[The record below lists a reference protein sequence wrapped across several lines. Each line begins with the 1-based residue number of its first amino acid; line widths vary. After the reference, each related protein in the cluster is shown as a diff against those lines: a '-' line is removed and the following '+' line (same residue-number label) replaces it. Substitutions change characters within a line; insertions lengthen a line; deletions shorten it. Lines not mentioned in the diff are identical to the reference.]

1 MKNTTR
7 RLATKERENTRARLE
22 CPLNLTRE
30 CVACRSR
37 SSKRLLALSG
47 NTCILRN
54 VLPSSYRRRSKLWH
68 SLTPV
73 KGILINKLNSFR
85 RSQGTLLL
93 KFTENNL
100 ILGAQRE
107 CKNLIKTITVP
118 NDNNCCFL
126 FSAWIACRRRNGGE
140 VDLTRQTCRMWV
152 SPDCS
157 RNCTFLLNHFFS
169 FRFKRST

>member
-1 MKNTTR
+1 MYARDSRDTR
-7 RLATKERENTRARLE
+7 LL

-30 CVACRSR
+30 RVACRSR

-47 NTCILRN
+47 NTCILRK

-118 NDNNCCFL
+118 NNNNSGFL
-126 FSAWIACRRRNGGE
+126 FSAWIACRRCYGGE
-140 VDLTRQTCRMWV
+140 VDLPRQTCRVWV
-152 SPDCS
+152 SSDCS
-157 RNCTFLLNHFFS
+157 RICPSLRNHFFS